1 MKLFNKISS
10 FSSSNN
16 KKSLILLTG
25 ANGHLGNTIIKYLST
40 KEEYINKYEVYGLVL
55 PSFKNSDE
63 YLSDFKNIHYVFG
76 DVREIDS
83 LIESLFSKIDKTKY
97 ENVYLIHTAAI
108 VSIAND
114 IDPNLY
120 DTNVNGTIN
129 IAKLCIKYNVD
140 RMIYVSSVHALSF
153 NDRYEVIKEEEFY
166 DENKVV
172 GAYAKTKAIASNKIL
187 SLIKNEGLKAII
199 LQPSGIIGPYF
210 LDESNHL
217 VKLINDYVDNKM
229 PAGVKGGYDFVDV
242 RDVSEATISALTL
255 GKIGESYILS
265 NRHYEIKELFNM
277 INKLTKHRK
286 VPILSS
292 KFVSIFIPLATFIA
306 KKKKQKALFTSY
318 ALYTLN
324 VNDKFSHDK
333 ATKFLN
339 YNPRDLYDTLKDT
352 IYYLKV
358 FKSKKKKLN

>member
-1 MKLFNKISS
+1 
-10 FSSSNN
+10 
-16 KKSLILLTG
+16 
-25 ANGHLGNTIIKYLST
+25 
-40 KEEYINKYEVYGLVL
+40 
-55 PSFKNSDE
+55 
-63 YLSDFKNIHYVFG
+63 
-76 DVREIDS
+76 
-83 LIESLFSKIDKTKY
+83 
-97 ENVYLIHTAAI
+97 
-108 VSIAND
+108 
-114 IDPNLY
+114 
-120 DTNVNGTIN
+120 
-129 IAKLCIKYNVD
+129 
-140 RMIYVSSVHALSF
+140 
-153 NDRYEVIKEEEFY
+153 
-166 DENKVV
+166 
-172 GAYAKTKAIASNKIL
+172 
-187 SLIKNEGLKAII
+187 
-199 LQPSGIIGPYF
+199 
-210 LDESNHL
+210 
-217 VKLINDYVDNKM
+217 M

-286 VPILSS
+286 VPILST